1 MGFSN
6 DQAVAT
12 YVDGVY
18 QFDYFSAPL
27 NFSNIERVEIL
38 RGPQGTLYGRNAFGG
53 VLNVITKRPTNKTS
67 GFAEIDLGNYGQQRY
82 SVGFNTPLIKIN
94 FLSMLDSNQT
104 VVGQPMIILHR
115 IQRSLINIM
124 LISVILT

>member
-1 MGFSN
+1 M
-6 DQAVAT
+6 AT

-53 VLNVITKRPTNKTS
+53 VLNVITKRPTNQTS
-67 GFAEIDLGNYGQQRY
+67 GFATLDLGNYGQQRY
-82 SVGFNTPLIKIN
+82 SVGFNTALIKDKLFAN
-94 FLSMLDSNQT
+94 TGLQSNGRGAIYSNPIRNT
-104 VVGQPMIILHR
+104 
-115 IQRSLINIM
+115 
-124 LISVILT
+124 LISTMPTLEM